1 MLKNSAELEAYISNI
16 ELGDEARRYVQAVRE
31 SPPARAVQGGARNCC
46 YRFASRKMGCTVS
59 AESHIEHSLLAT
71 CEFDEDVLEYW
82 DQPESI
88 HLAITDTRRRL
99 TRVRYT
105 PDCLVMRRD
114 HVSVIEVKPR
124 VRCEELCLKRPN
136 DWHKDG
142 SHFVFKPGVD
152 FFANLGLRFEVL
164 TDDDLP
170 PVRTENHLLL
180 LQARQAT
187 ARPTLRLSTHVHRV
201 LARLGCLTL
210 ASLAAACGLE
220 DMTPLLGLIADR
232 KMFFLVDVDRLSEP
246 LGTRVALS
254 ETTLIECVEA
264 ANVLRLERAGVVSQ
278 DMCPSGAESMVM
290 LSRWRHLNGDVD
302 GSGVSRRTLSRWRKK
317 FRESG
322 NQAASLIPRT
332 RYRGNRGSRLPAHE
346 VDLLRK
352 TVNNVMMTA
361 NAWSPYQGWGHY
373 LVASHEAAQ
382 IRDAAEPQRPV
393 SFPTYLKFVRS
404 IPAEDFAGAR
414 EGRRGRNEA
423 APPSDP
429 TVRGLAATRPFQRAH
444 IDHYLLDLHVDL
456 SEIPGEKLIERLWL
470 TAMVD
475 EYAGAVLGMHLS
487 LLGPRRRSCTG
498 VLRDCVRRHGRL
510 PETLVVDHGKEF
522 ESVYFEACLARLG
535 VHKQD
540 RPPEDPRYGSS
551 IERVF
556 GVLKTELLLP
566 LPGST
571 QNDTRSRAISSSH
584 KGYRRALLRL
594 VETYDLLDAYFFQ
607 HFNSYSRGSSL
618 FSPISLVREGL
629 ALFSCSGVMKQADSA
644 FMVETAIEIKRPL
657 SFDRRRGV
665 THNGLWFCHP
675 GLQSV
680 LPRTKLEAREE
691 PWDGNVLYVL
701 AEGRWLCCTHGR
713 SAPNQDISR
722 PENICRALL
731 VLECTDVV
739 RKLKTE
745 RLMARQK
752 LFPTNSSRHETSV
765 ADDLFKGTTDT
776 HQSEAD
782 QRAPIR
788 KLSAPAV
795 GLRALPTSER
805 RS

>member
-1 MLKNSAELEAYISNI
+1 MLKSGVELEAYISNI
-16 ELGDEARRYVQAVRE
+16 GLGDKARHYVQAVRE

-46 YRFASRKMGCTVS
+46 YRFASRKMGFTVS

-82 DQPESI
+82 DQPESV
-88 HLAITDTRRRL
+88 HLSITDRRGRAA
-99 TRVRYT
+99 RVRYT
-105 PDCLVMRRD
+105 PDCLVMHRD
-114 HVSVIEVKPR
+114 HVSVVEVKPR
-124 VRCEELCLKRPN
+124 VRCEELCLERPK
-136 DWHKDG
+136 DWCKDG
-142 SHFVFKPGVD
+142 THLVFKPGVD
-152 FFANLGLRFEVL
+152 FFASLGLRFKVL

-170 PVRTENHLLL
+170 PVRTENYLLL
-180 LQARQAT
+180 LQAREASV
-187 ARPTLRLSTHVHRV
+187 RPTLRLSTHVHRV
-201 LARLGCLTL
+201 LTRLGCLTL
-210 ASLAAACGLE
+210 ASLATACGLE

-232 KMFFLVDVDRLSEP
+232 RIFFLVDVDRLSEP

-264 ANVLRLERAGVVSQ
+264 ANLLRLEGAGVVSQ
-278 DMCPSGAESMVM
+278 DMCPNGAESVVM
-290 LSRWRHLNGDVD
+290 LSKLRHLTREVD
-302 GSGVSRRTLSRWRKK
+302 CSDVSRRTLSRWRLIYRK
-317 FRESG
+317 SG

-332 RYRGNRGSRLPAHE
+332 RYRGNRGSRLPAYE
-346 VDLLRK
+346 VDLLIE

-373 LVASHEAAQ
+373 LVASRAAAQ

-429 TVRGLAATRPFQRAH
+429 TVRRLAATRPFQRAH
-444 IDHYLLDLHVDL
+444 IDHYVLDLHVDL
-456 SEIPGEKLIERLWL
+456 SEIPEEGLIKRLWL

-475 EYAGAVLGMHLS
+475 EYAGAVLGINLS
-487 LLGPRRRSCTG
+487 LLSPRRRSCTG

-594 VETYDLLDAYFFQ
+594 VETYDLVDAYFFQ
-607 HFNSYSRGSSL
+607 HFNNYSRGTSL

-629 ALFSCSGVMKQADSA
+629 ALFSCSGIVKQADSA
-644 FMVETAIEIKRPL
+644 FMVETAIEVNRPL

-665 THNGLWFCHP
+665 RHNGLWFSHS

-701 AEGRWLCCTHGR
+701 AEGRWLCCSHGR

-731 VLECTDVV
+731 ALECTDVV
-739 RKLKTE
+739 RKLKRE
-745 RLMARQK
+745 RLKERQK
-752 LFPTNSSRHETSV
+752 LFPTNSSRRGTKV
-765 ADDLFKGTTDT
+765 ADDLPQSTADT
-776 HQSEAD
+776 HKSEEGPQASV
-782 QRAPIR
+782 R
-788 KLSAPAV
+788 KLSAPTA
-795 GLRALPTSER
+795 GLRALPTSES